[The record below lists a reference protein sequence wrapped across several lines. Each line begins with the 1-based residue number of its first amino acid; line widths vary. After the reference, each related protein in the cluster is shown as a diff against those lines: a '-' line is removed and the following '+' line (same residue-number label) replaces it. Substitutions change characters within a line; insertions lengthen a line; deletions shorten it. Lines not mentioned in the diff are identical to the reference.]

1 MKNYIISIIMFA
13 ICLFLAGCVSS
24 KSDARKRA
32 ARGDPVEFVP
42 LAVERVI
49 PFDGE
54 DPQSARL
61 EISLVLSEPADSMA
75 GVGQLVRE
83 LLYEGQSAADYGEAV
98 IAEHEEFYT
107 ALRAEWISQGGARLD
122 SFNWY
127 YTEEVESRVFAE
139 DFIPGRENLLVLTK
153 TTESYLGG
161 AHGNY
166 VTNCFVIDTAAGK
179 RLLLD
184 DIFSSREEL
193 RLLLEAELR
202 RRYQLPEDA
211 PLSAAGF
218 FEDAIE
224 PPENFFPA
232 DDASDGAG
240 DASPVMR
247 FLWNAYEIAPYVM
260 GAIEVSLPLKS
271 LSPLFRQ

>member
-1 MKNYIISIIMFA
+1 MKNYTICTIMFA
-13 ICLFLAGCVSS
+13 ACLFLADCVSS
-24 KSDARKRA
+24 RS
-32 ARGDPVEFVP
+32 GGPVEFAP
-42 LAVERVI
+42 LVVECVI
-49 PFDGE
+49 PFDGK

-61 EISLVLSEPADSMA
+61 EISLVLSEPADSGT
-75 GVGQLVRE
+75 GVGQLARE

-98 IAEHEEFYT
+98 IAEHEEFYA
-107 ALRAEWISQGGARLD
+107 ALRAEWIPLGGARID
-122 SFNWY
+122 SFNWN
-127 YTEEVESRVFAE
+127 YTEEVESRVFTE
-139 DFIPGRENLLVLTK
+139 DFIPGHENLLVLTK

-166 VTNCFVIDTAAGK
+166 FTSYFIIDPVAGK

-184 DIFSSREEL
+184 DIFSNREEL

-211 PLSAAGF
+211 PLSSAGF

-224 PPENFFPA
+224 LPENFFPEDNASA
-232 DDASDGAG
+232 DLSDGAG
-240 DASPVMR
+240 NGSPVMR

-271 LSPLFRQ
+271 LSPLFRK